1 MRRYTNR
8 LAHWQGKT
16 VPMTVRVIQPVADVI
31 DKVVADETEP
41 AICNRSECI
50 QHALALWA
58 MSLEEE

>member
-1 MRRYTNR
+1 
-8 LAHWQGKT
+8 
-16 VPMTVRVIQPVADVI
+16 MTVRVIQPVADVI